1 MKIKDLLALIRPQQ
15 WLRNLFVFLP
25 LFFSSNILNPVLLI
39 NGFGAFVAFSFIASS
54 IYCFNDLYDAD
65 YDRLHPKKKN
75 RPVASGRVGKGPAYL
90 LMVIMFLLSVF
101 IVIYSFGFDFRT
113 VFAIILFYFFLNI
126 AYTVFLKKFAII
138 DVFIIALGF
147 VLRLMAG
154 GEATGVILSHWIVI
168 MTFLLALFLGFS
180 KRKDDIRIYE
190 ADGIKARKN
199 ILRYNADFLNQTISI
214 IATITIISYIMY
226 TVSGDVVDR
235 IGNQYLY
242 LTSIFV
248 LLGILRYLQLS
259 LVDKTTGNP
268 TEVLIKD
275 RFIQLSILGWIISFI
290 IILYV

>member
-1 MKIKDLLALIRPQQ
+1 
-15 WLRNLFVFLP
+15 
-25 LFFSSNILNPVLLI
+25 
-39 NGFGAFVAFSFIASS
+39 
-54 IYCFNDLYDAD
+54 
-65 YDRLHPKKKN
+65 
-75 RPVASGRVGKGPAYL
+75 
-90 LMVIMFLLSVF
+90 
-101 IVIYSFGFDFRT
+101 
-113 VFAIILFYFFLNI
+113 
-126 AYTVFLKKFAII
+126 
-138 DVFIIALGF
+138 VFIIALGF

>member
-1 MKIKDLLALIRPQQ
+1 MKIKDLLVLIRPQQ
-15 WLRNLFVFLP
+15 WLKNLFVFLP
-25 LFFSSNILNPVLLI
+25 LFFSANILNPGLLI
-39 NGFGAFVAFSFIASS
+39 KGLGAFFAFSFIASA
-54 IYCFNDLYDAD
+54 IYCFNDIYDAD
-65 YDRLHPKKKN
+65 YDMLHPKKKN
-75 RPVASGRVGKGPAYL
+75 RPVASGRVGRGRAYL
-90 LMVIMFLLSVF
+90 LMAVMFLLCVF
-101 IVIYSFGFDFRT
+101 IVIYSFGFDFKG
-113 VFAIILFYFFLNI
+113 VFAIVLIYFFVNI
-126 AYTVFLKKFAII
+126 AYSVYLKKFAII

-190 ADGIKARKN
+190 AEGVKARKN

-226 TVSGDVVDR
+226 TVSEEVIERV
-235 IGNQYLY
+235 GNQYLY

-248 LLGILRYLQLS
+248 LLGVLRYLQLT

-268 TEVLIKD
+268 TEVLVKD

>member
-15 WLRNLFVFLP
+15 WLKNLFVFLP

-39 NGFGAFVAFSFIASS
+39 KGFGAFVAFSFIASS

>member
-1 MKIKDLLALIRPQQ
+1 MKIKDLLVLIRPLQ
-15 WLRNLFVFLP
+15 WLKNLFVFLP
-25 LFFSSNILNPVLLI
+25 LFFSANILNPGLLI
-39 NGFGAFVAFSFIASS
+39 KGLGAFFAFSFIASA
-54 IYCFNDLYDAD
+54 IYCFNDIYDAD
-65 YDRLHPKKKN
+65 YDKLHPKKKN
-75 RPVASGRVGKGPAYL
+75 RPVASGRVGKGRAYL
-90 LMVIMFLLSVF
+90 LMAVMFLLCVF
-101 IVIYSFGFDFRT
+101 IVIYSFGFDFKG
-113 VFAIILFYFFLNI
+113 VFAIVLIYFFVNI
-126 AYTVFLKKFAII
+126 AYSVYLKKFAII

-190 ADGIKARKN
+190 AEGVKARKN

-226 TVSGDVVDR
+226 TVSEEVIERV
-235 IGNQYLY
+235 GNQYLY

-248 LLGILRYLQLS
+248 LLGVLRYLQLT

-268 TEVLIKD
+268 TEVLVKD